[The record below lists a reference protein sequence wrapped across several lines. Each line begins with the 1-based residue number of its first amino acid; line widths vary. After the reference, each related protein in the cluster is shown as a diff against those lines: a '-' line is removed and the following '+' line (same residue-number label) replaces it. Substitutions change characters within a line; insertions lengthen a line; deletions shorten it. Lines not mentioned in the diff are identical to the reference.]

1 MSFRHYCLRQ
11 NVCEQL
17 VCTDQSSF
25 HIEFD
30 RLLCF
35 FFWYTVAPISAT
47 VKLRVHQITEVDVP
61 ARVVAWRALC
71 DQLVPTFQIPAY
83 TEFSRRVVLVL
94 RLCTVTSISSTLTSY
109 RQHVAKVGVPAR
121 IIASYVVRGTRRHK

>member
-1 MSFRHYCLRQ
+1 MF
-11 NVCEQL
+11 
-17 VCTDQSSF
+17 
-25 HIEFD
+25 
-30 RLLCF
+30 F

-83 TEFSRRVVLVL
+83 NEFSRRVVLVF